1 MDAQER
7 INREIQQLEREIEES
22 TRRTH
27 RIEHQMTPSRPRER
41 NHAPQRRLEF
51 SEQNKLKRPLVTP
64 QTFDGT
70 TPLMDFQAHFSTCA
84 GINKWT
90 QEEKGLYLAVSLRGQ
105 AQQLLGSGTPDY
117 DKLMDSLER
126 RFAPKNQTEIYR
138 VQLKSRKR
146 REHETLPELG
156 QAIRRL
162 ASQAYPKAP
171 EELLETLSKE
181 QFIDSLTDS
190 ELRLRIQQA
199 CPKTF
204 DEAIQVGVELE
215 AFNRAEFQ
223 RKDLERYARTV
234 TTSEAG
240 LSDIQELK
248 REVAEL
254 KTLLKDLT
262 AKSAGK
268 NGTKGSPICYKCGE
282 IGHFKRVCPK
292 SKPKLSEN

>member
-1 MDAQER
+1 
-7 INREIQQLEREIEES
+7 
-22 TRRTH
+22 
-27 RIEHQMTPSRPRER
+27 
-41 NHAPQRRLEF
+41 
-51 SEQNKLKRPLVTP
+51 
-64 QTFDGT
+64 
-70 TPLMDFQAHFSTCA
+70 
-84 GINKWT
+84 
-90 QEEKGLYLAVSLRGQ
+90 
-105 AQQLLGSGTPDY
+105 
-117 DKLMDSLER
+117 MDSLER
-126 RFAPKNQTEIYR
+126 KFAPKKQTEIYR
-138 VQLKSRKR
+138 VQLKK
-146 REHETLPELG
+146 LG

-181 QFIDSLTDS
+181 QFINSLTDS

-199 CPKTF
+199 RPKSL

-234 TTSEAG
+234 TTSDAG
-240 LSDIQELK
+240 LSDIQDLK

-262 AKSAGK
+262 AKYAGK
-268 NGTKGSPICYKCGE
+268 NGKKGIPICYKCGE
-282 IGHFKRVCPK
+282 MGHFKRVCPN